1 MAPTEGIRQLDPP
14 ADVLECV
21 VIDGP
26 AGAGKSSVARALAQ
40 CLGWRYF
47 NTGQLFRSLALVSL
61 ERPLSVGG
69 LAAVARGSTLAFR
82 ESRVM
87 IDGRDVTEDLART
100 QVATEA
106 ARLGHEPEIVRALI
120 DRQRAVLAEGGYVAD
135 GRNLGADV
143 VPNAALKIFLTASP
157 LARARRRSAD
167 TGQPLSEVLREHR
180 RRDDLDETRKVGALR
195 IAPGAHVIDSTD
207 LSFDQVLA
215 RIAHLARGSGLIAGT
230 HQTP

>member
-1 MAPTEGIRQLDPP
+1 MTPTESIRQLDPP
-14 ADVLECV
+14 PDVLECV

-40 CLGWRYF
+40 RFGMRYV

-61 ERPLSVGG
+61 ERPLSVSG
-69 LAAVARGSTLAFR
+69 LARVARGSTLAFH

-100 QVATEA
+100 EVATEA

-167 TGQPLSEVLREHR
+167 TGQSLSEVLREHR
-180 RRDDLDETRKVGALR
+180 RRDDLDATRIVGALR

-207 LSFDQVLA
+207 RTFDQVVAQIAGLA
-215 RIAHLARGSGLIAGT
+215 RRSALIAGT